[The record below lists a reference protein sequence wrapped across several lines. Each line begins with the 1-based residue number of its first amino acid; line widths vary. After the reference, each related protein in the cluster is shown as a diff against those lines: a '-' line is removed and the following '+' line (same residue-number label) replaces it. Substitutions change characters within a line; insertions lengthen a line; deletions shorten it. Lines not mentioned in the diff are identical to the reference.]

1 MNKPSKLTPHLIAIG
16 IFITGSTI
24 GLFFGDE
31 AGRRILLVL
40 LFILIFVEICILIH
54 QFFSKKRDNST
65 AHILA
70 DIQAFDEHFE
80 LIFYDKTEII
90 IKYENLQKFYI
101 NTYSYAESKKY
112 SAKYCVIFTTSLDNF
127 FRLGETQQIY
137 DKFIVKFEEE
147 LYERV
152 SVAISKA
159 NAEIKKMKQKE
170 EEEERLR
177 IKAAEEERLRREEE
191 ERLRLEE
198 EEERRKREEEER
210 LRLEEEE
217 KLRREEEER
226 RRREEE
232 DRHRKEEEI
241 KQKTELAKFIKAH
254 ITLNFPSTLSD
265 VCNIFGVN
273 NAKIENVFHKSFVFC
288 VYHKIDDQECI
299 DDSLLATFRTWKLFD
314 ILIRDKNVTEFIL
327 RAIQNEIGMKE
338 LYQTAKFWAK
348 ENDNVQ
354 IFLQSNY
361 NNILDRAIEALLFHF
376 HTEERISKYKDYDK
390 FPESVSDFFSD
401 TKMSQKENLIDF
413 VENVLSY
420 KEQEEIV
427 ELLTDI
433 AIYGI
438 ENSDYNLS
446 TIISI
451 FLHTEERAKQIEAAL
466 LTRQVL
472 SHVKITENKSEKISH
487 KKQTEI
493 DFDSM
498 DGYGFERY
506 VGHLLLKKGY
516 KNITVTQKSGDFGV
530 DITAEKDSIVYAIQ
544 CKYYTGPV
552 GVNAVNEVKGGMAH
566 YRAHVG
572 VVITNSTFTNQ
583 AIQLARE
590 NKIVLWNVKQLLDRS
605 ENDDNQ

>member
-1 MNKPSKLTPHLIAIG
+1 MNKPSKLTPHLIAIV

-137 DKFIVKFEEE
+137 DKFIVRFEEE

-159 NAEIKKMKQKE
+159 NAEIKKMKQKA

-198 EEERRKREEEER
+198 EE
-210 LRLEEEE
+210 
-217 KLRREEEER
+217 
-226 RRREEE
+226 
-232 DRHRKEEEI
+232 DRHRQEEEI
-241 KQKTELAKFIKAH
+241 KQKAELAKFIKAH

-273 NAKIENVFHKSFVFC
+273 NAKIEKVFHKSFVFC

-314 ILIRDKNVTEFIL
+314 ILIRDKNVTEFVL

-376 HTEERISKYKDYDK
+376 HTEARISKYKDYDK

-413 VENVLSY
+413 VENVLSD
-420 KEQEEIV
+420 KEQEEIA

-487 KKQTEI
+487 KKQTKI

>member
-1 MNKPSKLTPHLIAIG
+1 MNKPSKLTPHLIAIV

-137 DKFIVKFEEE
+137 DKFIVRFEEE

-159 NAEIKKMKQKE
+159 NAEIKKMKQKA

-198 EEERRKREEEER
+198 EE
-210 LRLEEEE
+210 
-217 KLRREEEER
+217 
-226 RRREEE
+226 
-232 DRHRKEEEI
+232 DRHRQEEEI
-241 KQKTELAKFIKAH
+241 KQKAELAKFIKAH

-273 NAKIENVFHKSFVFC
+273 NAKIEKVFHKSFVFC

-314 ILIRDKNVTEFIL
+314 ILIRDKNVTEFVL

-376 HTEERISKYKDYDK
+376 HTEARISKYKDYDK

-413 VENVLSY
+413 VVNVIIV
-420 KEQEEIV
+420 KEQEEIA

-487 KKQTEI
+487 KKQTKI